1 VVWED
6 VTKVPTAETQSSSTE
21 ESAAS
26 RTPVVLGVVPQSA
39 TTSAPAPAPAPA
51 ALVAPISDT
60 NEAFGIVHA
69 PTPVSSF
76 DIPDEVPAATNDS
89 LIGISNNLVAATVT
103 VASTSNTASHQEVTV
118 PRPET
123 EAEAWARVEREVAV
137 AARAETVE
145 KLIRKSIRVKQE
157 VEEHVAQDSRTR
169 AKSKTVASSANPAK
183 LIKAAKRS
191 RMCFN
196 LAVN

>member
-1 VVWED
+1 
-6 VTKVPTAETQSSSTE
+6 
-21 ESAAS
+21 
-26 RTPVVLGVVPQSA
+26 
-39 TTSAPAPAPAPA
+39 
-51 ALVAPISDT
+51 
-60 NEAFGIVHA
+60 
-69 PTPVSSF
+69 VSSF

-89 LIGISNNLVAATVT
+89 LIGISNHLVAATVT